1 VAAADE
7 VGRLQ
12 RGGDAECRFFQG
24 FMEEGHYGG
33 RTEPTGTRQGTYAVT
48 PGGAFLASVNT
59 RRAKDMTRMLE
70 RALAAWEAM
79 EPAERLGD
87 APELDAAQ
95 RFERHYPEDGLV
107 LRCVSRDLEVQ
118 EDLSPVDWRR
128 SAWNQDFAWF
138 REEEVQRMLP
148 EPKVGATRTL
158 PDELARR
165 LTQLHLLDNV
175 RGQTP
180 AYRSEHVQHAEL
192 VLEVT
197 AIEDGALRL
206 ALRGR
211 TRVER
216 PKGWQEAPEPQ
227 GLAFDLQGRAL
238 ASEGRFEE
246 FQLLAIG
253 KRWGGTQYNARQGQT
268 ESKLAIALV
277 LDRAAPRVAPA
288 NHWRYG
294 W

>member
-1 VAAADE
+1 MPAADE

-24 FMEEGHYGG
+24 IMEQGHYGG
-33 RTEPTGTRQGTYAVT
+33 RTAPTGTRQGTYAVT

-59 RRAKDMTRMLE
+59 RRAKDMARMLE

-87 APELDAAQ
+87 AIELDAAQ

-118 EDLSPVDWRR
+118 EDLSPADWRR

-138 REEEVQRMLP
+138 RKDEVERFLP
-148 EPKVGATRTL
+148 ATEVGATRAL
-158 PDELARR
+158 PEELVRR
-165 LTQLHLLDNV
+165 LTRLHLLDNV

-180 AYRSEHVQHAEL
+180 AFRAEHVQVAEL
-192 VLEVT
+192 ELVVV
-197 AIEDGALRL
+197 AIEDGAQRL
-206 ALRGR
+206 ELRGR

-216 PKGWQEAPEPQ
+216 PKGWHEAPQPQ
-227 GLAFDLQGRAL
+227 GLAFDLLGRAL
-238 ASEGRFEE
+238 ARDGRFEE
-246 FQLLAIG
+246 FELLAVG
-253 KRWGGTQYNARQGQT
+253 SRWGGTQYNAREGQA

-277 LDRAAPRVAPA
+277 LDADAPRVAPA
-288 NHWRYG
+288 NHWHYG